1 MAADIC
7 LLNHLKPK
15 PFVFF
20 PPLYTHVVRESSR
33 CCRKDA
39 GKGDHER
46 IPVSLLHYQ
55 KKKKKNIRPRLAKKK
70 KNKKFADEEGAD

>member
-33 CCRKDA
+33 CRRKDA

-46 IPVSLLHYQ
+46 IPVTLLHYQ
-55 KKKKKNIRPRLAKKK
+55 KKKRKKKHQATFGKK